1 MGRIRDTILVVDDE
15 EDIVSTLA
23 DYFMYNNYDVMT
35 ATNGMEAIEKA
46 GKQPDLI
53 LLDIN
58 MPDVDGLEVCARI
71 RDFVSCPILF
81 LTARVEDSDKVKGFG
96 MGGDDYIVKP
106 FSLDELGARV
116 AAHIRRERR
125 RGGTPKVQLADKLAI
140 DYTER
145 RLFYDGEEI
154 PFAKKEFDI
163 IELLSGHPGQIFS
176 KERIYELV
184 WGYDSEGE
192 SSVVAEHIRRIRAKL
207 AAVGIKP
214 YVETVWGV
222 GYKWARERN
231 FSKESRSKRLL
242 LHPCSSVSSLPCC
255 CLCPYQAFVSG
266 GSPDTIR
273 NIRFNLAYPILK

>member
-1 MGRIRDTILVVDDE
+1 MYRNLKTINGRWENERYHLIVDDE
-15 EDIVSTLA
+15 ADIVSTLA
-23 DYFMYNNYDVMT
+23 DYFLYNDYNVMT
-35 ATNGMEAIEKA
+35 ATSGKEAIEKA
-46 GKQPDLI
+46 ERQPDII

-81 LTARVEDSDKVKGFG
+81 LTARVEDSDKIKGFG
-96 MGGDDYIVKP
+96 MGGDDYVVKP

-125 RGGTPKVQLADKLAI
+125 RGETPKVRFDDKLSI

-145 RLFYDGEEI
+145 RLYFDSEEI
-154 PFAKKEFDI
+154 SLAKKEFDI
-163 IELLSGHPGQIFS
+163 IELLSSHPGQIFS

-192 SSVVAEHIRRIRAKL
+192 SSVVAEHIRRIRTKL
-207 AAVGIKP
+207 AARVTKP

-222 GYKWARERN
+222 GYKWV
-231 FSKESRSKRLL
+231 K
-242 LHPCSSVSSLPCC
+242 
-255 CLCPYQAFVSG
+255 
-266 GSPDTIR
+266 
-273 NIRFNLAYPILK
+273 

>member
-1 MGRIRDTILVVDDE
+1 
-15 EDIVSTLA
+15 
-23 DYFMYNNYDVMT
+23 
-35 ATNGMEAIEKA
+35 
-46 GKQPDLI
+46 
-53 LLDIN
+53 
-58 MPDVDGLEVCARI
+58 
-71 RDFVSCPILF
+71 
-81 LTARVEDSDKVKGFG
+81 

-222 GYKWARERN
+222 GYKWAR
-231 FSKESRSKRLL
+231 
-242 LHPCSSVSSLPCC
+242 
-255 CLCPYQAFVSG
+255 
-266 GSPDTIR
+266 
-273 NIRFNLAYPILK
+273 

>member
-1 MGRIRDTILVVDDE
+1 MRDKILIVDDE
-15 EDIVSTLA
+15 ADIVSTLE
-23 DYFMYNNYDVMT
+23 DYFLYNDYNIMT
-35 ATNGMEAIEKA
+35 AANGREAIEKA

-116 AAHIRRERR
+116 AAHLRRERR
-125 RGGTPKVQLADKLAI
+125 RGETPKVRFDDKLAI

-145 RLFYDGEEI
+145 RLYYDSEEI
-154 PFAKKEFDI
+154 LLAKKEYDI

-184 WGYDSEGE
+184 WGYDSEGD
-192 SSVVAEHIRRIRAKL
+192 SSVVAEHIRRIRKKFV
-207 AAVGIKP
+207 AVGAKS

-222 GYKWARERN
+222 GYKWA
-231 FSKESRSKRLL
+231 K
-242 LHPCSSVSSLPCC
+242 
-255 CLCPYQAFVSG
+255 
-266 GSPDTIR
+266 
-273 NIRFNLAYPILK
+273 